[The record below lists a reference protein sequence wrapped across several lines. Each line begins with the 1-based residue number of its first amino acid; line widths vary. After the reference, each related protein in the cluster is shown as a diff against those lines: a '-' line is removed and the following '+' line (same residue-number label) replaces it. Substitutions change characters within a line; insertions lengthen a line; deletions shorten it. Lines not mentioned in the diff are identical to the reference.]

1 MGGAMP
7 FLQLFGI
14 LYHYAIISTTG
25 DSARFRGQHFVNP
38 CMKSYIF
45 QIFVAEPSISN
56 KKLAINALATF
67 PPYSLI
73 IPGHTVLPFAFFKNI
88 TI

>member
-1 MGGAMP
+1 MP

-45 QIFVAEPSISN
+45 QIFVAKASISN
-56 KKLAINALATF
+56 KNLAINAFATL
-67 PPYSLI
+67 PLSNVYSLI